1 MHNSPADIKSED
13 DVLKS
18 KDKMSSDKR
27 ILYLDIARTIAIIL
41 VVLCHATET
50 IYRIDTSD
58 WTMLSIQSRIIR
70 TVYFTLGRLGV
81 PLFLFISGRLL
92 LSKKIE
98 SSSDCFKFYKK
109 NLLPLVIAVEIW
121 TILYYVFS
129 MLFYNNAFDF
139 GELLKDMLFLKKS
152 DMPNMWYMPMII
164 GIYLAVPFLA
174 IIVKKIDFKVLLIP
188 IIISIISFILVP
200 NINEI
205 SKTFFNE
212 QYSSVLD
219 LSFLG
224 GIYGLYFVLGYYI
237 GNDKFKKLNTL
248 VLITICII
256 VFALTCYYQF
266 WRYNIGKS
274 YKVWYDFIGLFI
286 VSNCLFELLSRIKID
301 LNNNV
306 NRFILFISKSSTAI
320 FFIHIVVQKILREK
334 LIPFDS
340 IFRNS
345 VAVPVL
351 TFLVLIIS
359 IIIIV
364 LLSKIK
370 IIKNKVLLIK
380 E

>member
-1 MHNSPADIKSED
+1 MHNSLADIKSED

-121 TILYYVFS
+121 TIFYYVFS

-152 DMPNMWYMPMII
+152 D
-164 GIYLAVPFLA
+164 
-174 IIVKKIDFKVLLIP
+174 
-188 IIISIISFILVP
+188 IS
-200 NINEI
+200 
-205 SKTFFNE
+205 
-212 QYSSVLD
+212 
-219 LSFLG
+219 
-224 GIYGLYFVLGYYI
+224 
-237 GNDKFKKLNTL
+237 
-248 VLITICII
+248 
-256 VFALTCYYQF
+256 
-266 WRYNIGKS
+266 
-274 YKVWYDFIGLFI
+274 
-286 VSNCLFELLSRIKID
+286 
-301 LNNNV
+301 
-306 NRFILFISKSSTAI
+306 
-320 FFIHIVVQKILREK
+320 
-334 LIPFDS
+334 
-340 IFRNS
+340 
-345 VAVPVL
+345 
-351 TFLVLIIS
+351 
-359 IIIIV
+359 
-364 LLSKIK
+364 
-370 IIKNKVLLIK
+370 
-380 E
+380 